1 MKGGKSMRIDAYNRI
16 SRLYE
21 AQQTSKVKEKEKVD
35 KTKED
40 GVEISKLGRDI
51 QVVREGLKQAPD
63 IRQDKVNDIIRR
75 MESGTYSV
83 SAEEVANK
91 IVDNYFDE
99 SI

>member
-1 MKGGKSMRIDAYNRI
+1 MRIDAYNRI

>member
-1 MKGGKSMRIDAYNRI
+1 MRIDAYNRI

-40 GVEISKLGRDI
+40 GVEISKVGRDI

-63 IRQDKVNDIIRR
+63 IRYDKVNDIIKR

>member
-40 GVEISKLGRDI
+40 GVEISKVGRDI

-63 IRQDKVNDIIRR
+63 IRYDKVNDIIRR

>member
-40 GVEISKLGRDI
+40 GVEISKVGRDI

-63 IRQDKVNDIIRR
+63 IRQDKVNDIIKR